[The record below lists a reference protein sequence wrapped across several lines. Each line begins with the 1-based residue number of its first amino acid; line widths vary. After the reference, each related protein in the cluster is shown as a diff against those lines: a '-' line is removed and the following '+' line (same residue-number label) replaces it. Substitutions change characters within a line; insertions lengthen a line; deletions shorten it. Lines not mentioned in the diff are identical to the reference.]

1 VIRPTGAIG
10 YREGMKRVVVWL
22 LCVMTLLGGGWG
34 EAGHRTC
41 GVIAAARLT
50 PTTTKAV
57 EALLGDR
64 TLATAGTWADE
75 VRKNPSYDW
84 AKPLHYVNVPVG
96 ATSIDLA
103 RDCPPDEKGHGVC
116 VLGGIERF
124 SAVLRD
130 NQEPPESKVEA
141 LLFLIHFIEDLHQ
154 PLHVS
159 YAKDRGGNMITVSFL
174 GKPGANLHRV
184 WDTDMIEQKLK
195 QSSEGD
201 WMRYAIAMRDGLTD
215 EQACGYQATDDP
227 MAWAQESLAITGQI
241 YKDLPTATGNIDA
254 EYMNRWMPVV
264 EERLRAAGV
273 RLAMHLNAIF
283 DPACTATEGK
293 DASPAAPASQPA
305 SAPATVPASGST
317 SAPAPATSPTP

>member
-1 VIRPTGAIG
+1 MGSKRAVG
-10 YREGMKRVVVWL
+10 YREGMKRIAVWL
-22 LCVMTLLGGGWG
+22 LCVTSLLAAGWG

-41 GVIAAARLT
+41 GVIATARLT
-50 PTTTKAV
+50 PQTTKAV

-75 VRKNPSYDW
+75 QRKDPSYDW

-103 RDCPPDEKGHGVC
+103 RDCPPDEEGRGVC
-116 VLGGIERF
+116 VLGAIERF
-124 SAVLRD
+124 SGVLRD
-130 NQEPPESKVEA
+130 DRASRESKVEA

-195 QSSEGD
+195 QTSEGD
-201 WMRYAIAMRDGLTD
+201 WMRYAIGLRDGLTE
-215 EQACGYQATDDP
+215 EQACGYLATDDP

-241 YKDLPTATGNIDA
+241 YKDLPSATGNIDA
-254 EYMNRWMPVV
+254 AYMDRWMPVV

-283 DPACTATEGK
+283 DPACGATEAK
-293 DASPAAPASQPA
+293 NAAPAAPASGPASPPA
-305 SAPATVPASGST
+305 SATSPAS
-317 SAPAPATSPTP
+317 